1 MPVFGRPGAIRLFV
15 FEVNWL
21 TLPLI
26 LFGSVFFSPVHYGV
40 CPSFFARRFGRH
52 LQRCGA
58 IQITEKEAL
67 NDGSYGE
74 GRRRILLAARR
85 IGRRYGSVG
94 QLLARHGKAD
104 AYEGFADTV
113 FLRSIQTP
121 AFLSTFI
128 EPFLRRVAATSD
140 RVLFLSMAPREA
152 FEWSATLP
160 ANVVHLSLSFFGWPI
175 RLASVALLA
184 LFPLFNLLLL
194 ARKGIRPTGRS
205 DASALERD
213 VLLVHREADLLDSR
227 TDYYRDLYFLREDIL
242 EADRCLHLP
251 MATGKRFSNAKKA
264 LIEAQQGMIV
274 ELGSV
279 SPSWSRWWRLAFA
292 EPMRFVMRAIPRLL
306 ACRIWSTASARYL
319 AECLHFMSLVPLLL
333 DCLRVRLVVAETEV
347 SPFCQI
353 LAREARKKG
362 IPTVS
367 MIHGSGGQH
376 TLGPTRFEMQ
386 FRDLLVYG
394 HWYGPLRE
402 FNPAIERFVPIGNI
416 EIDHLDPD
424 ERLVLAKQAGRKVVA
439 FFARLSH
446 VLTTGVSAMT
456 GSAYVDRREELDR
469 GYLIPFLE
477 WVALRDDIFLVW
489 KAPYAGLAQSVRR
502 DEMGRAIEISW
513 QPWLQKAITAIP
525 AERFLACDHLRLEQ
539 VVGMIDVG
547 IGNDVSSAIACAMS
561 AGRPAI
567 SYDLIFGGQFRR
579 YHPQLAATD
588 PFELIENLE
597 WLLENPLPQNVF
609 DQFNSDFYGST
620 TVDFNSHGRL
630 RAYFASLLAA

>member
-1 MPVFGRPGAIRLFV
+1 
-15 FEVNWL
+15 
-21 TLPLI
+21 
-26 LFGSVFFSPVHYGV
+26 
-40 CPSFFARRFGRH
+40 
-52 LQRCGA
+52 
-58 IQITEKEAL
+58 
-67 NDGSYGE
+67 
-74 GRRRILLAARR
+74 
-85 IGRRYGSVG
+85 
-94 QLLARHGKAD
+94 
-104 AYEGFADTV
+104 
-113 FLRSIQTP
+113 
-121 AFLSTFI
+121 
-128 EPFLRRVAATSD
+128 
-140 RVLFLSMAPREA
+140 
-152 FEWSATLP
+152 
-160 ANVVHLSLSFFGWPI
+160 
-175 RLASVALLA
+175 
-184 LFPLFNLLLL
+184 
-194 ARKGIRPTGRS
+194 
-205 DASALERD
+205 
-213 VLLVHREADLLDSR
+213 
-227 TDYYRDLYFLREDIL
+227 
-242 EADRCLHLP
+242 
-251 MATGKRFSNAKKA
+251 
-264 LIEAQQGMIV
+264 
-274 ELGSV
+274 
-279 SPSWSRWWRLAFA
+279 
-292 EPMRFVMRAIPRLL
+292 
-306 ACRIWSTASARYL
+306 
-319 AECLHFMSLVPLLL
+319 
-333 DCLRVRLVVAETEV
+333 
-347 SPFCQI
+347 
-353 LAREARKKG
+353 
-362 IPTVS
+362 
-367 MIHGSGGQH
+367 
-376 TLGPTRFEMQ
+376 
-386 FRDLLVYG
+386 
-394 HWYGPLRE
+394 RE